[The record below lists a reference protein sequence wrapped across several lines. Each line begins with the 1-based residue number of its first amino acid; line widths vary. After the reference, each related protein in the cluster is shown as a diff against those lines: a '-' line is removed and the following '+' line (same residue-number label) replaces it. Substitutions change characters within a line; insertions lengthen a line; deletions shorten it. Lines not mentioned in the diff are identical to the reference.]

1 MRRSLSLWLPM
12 SLRLATL
19 LTAAAM
25 LLAGC
30 AQSHLDEMASDLSTI
45 STLAP
50 SAASAQKEGPQEL
63 VDVIYDK
70 PESAPAADKPVKAAA
85 WGETDVRPA
94 AETPSGWGDVT
105 VKTAPLPKL
114 ADSDSP
120 PEKKADAPVKVADG
134 WLPSTQ
140 RVVSPEPMGPPPAAA
155 PRGAP
160 RGAPVVWGPGVVVQ
174 AGLTGGPTG
183 NEPYFLDTGDRLR
196 VFIYGQPNLS
206 RLYTVDQVGNIA
218 VPLIGSVR
226 ARGRTTVELE
236 RVIAARLGR
245 EFVRDPQVTVDVA
258 QNRPFFILGEVRLP
272 GQYPFVSGMTIEQA
286 VAIGGGYTER
296 ASKRTY
302 RITRKLGA
310 LIDQIE
316 APGDYPLCPGDT
328 VYVYE
333 RWF

>member
-30 AQSHLDEMASDLSTI
+30 AQSHLDEMTSDLSAIGTI
-45 STLAP
+45 AP
-50 SAASAQKEGPQEL
+50 ATASAQKDGPREP

-70 PESAPAADKPVKAAA
+70 PESAPASEKPIKAAA
-85 WGETDVRPA
+85 WGETDVHPA
-94 AETPSGWGDVT
+94 AEKPAGWGNLT
-105 VKTAPLPKL
+105 VDTAPLPQL
-114 ADSDSP
+114 ADAPS
-120 PEKKADAPVKVADG
+120 EKKANAPVKVADG

-140 RVVSPEPMGPPPAAA
+140 RVVSPEPVGPPPAAA

-160 RGAPVVWGPGVVVQ
+160 PVVWGPGVVVQ
-174 AGLTGGPTG
+174 AGLTSGPTG

-296 ASKRTY
+296 ASKRSY

>member
-1 MRRSLSLWLPM
+1 M

-30 AQSHLDEMASDLSTI
+30 AQSHLDQMASDLSTI
-45 STLAP
+45 GTLAP
-50 SAASAQKEGPQEL
+50 SAASAQKEEPQEP
-63 VDVIYDK
+63 VEVIYDK
-70 PESAPAADKPVKAAA
+70 PGVAPAPNKPVKAAA
-85 WGETDVRPA
+85 WGETEVHPA
-94 AETPSGWGDVT
+94 AQKPAAWGDIT
-105 VKTAPLPKL
+105 VNTAPLPKL
-114 ADSDSP
+114 ADSPSA
-120 PEKKADAPVKVADG
+120 KKAEAPVKVADG
-134 WLPSTQ
+134 WMPNTQ
-140 RVVSPEPMGPPPAAA
+140 RIVSPEPMGPPPAAA
-155 PRGAP
+155 PRNAAP

-196 VFIYGQPNLS
+196 VFVYGQPNLS
-206 RLYTVDQVGNIA
+206 RLYTVDQVGNIP

-236 RVIAARLGR
+236 RVIAARLGS

-296 ASKRTY
+296 ASKRSY